1 MKTDILKLR
10 KFAAVSAALFASCI
24 LNANVATFEDVDI
37 VTDPS
42 AESGQGEALRFES
55 GSGSNYWTSGEAYFN
70 LYEGGGYWCGITAS
84 NSTNTSLSGLA
95 GQYTSITGSGYDG
108 SSNYGIVYYSQ
119 YDALMNDITA
129 DVLTPDLANFSSM
142 YITNA
147 VYTYDTLLNGND
159 FAKNSLQSYADQSQ
173 YAEFKITIKGIVK
186 MGDEENY
193 AEYTENSVEVI
204 LGNTYL
210 NEDTGKWEVY
220 ILQDWELID
229 LTTLN
234 ETDGLYGLNFT
245 VEGTDKSGGWDN
257 WPTYFAMDNISY
269 TAVPEPAT
277 FAMIFGTL
285 AVALAAYKRRSNN

>member
-10 KFAAVSAALFASCI
+10 KFAVVSAALFASCI

-55 GSGSNYWTSGEAYFN
+55 GSGDNYWASADATFVINENSYGSWSGV
-70 LYEGGGYWCGITAS
+70 TAS
-84 NSTNTSLSGLA
+84 KSTDTEYVDFND
-95 GQYTSITGSGYDG
+95 QYTSITGSGYDG
-108 SSNYGIVYYSQ
+108 SSQYGIVYYSSWAGGTV
-119 YDALMNDITA
+119 DMMTSELVD
-129 DVLTPDLANFSSM
+129 FSSM
-142 YITNA
+142 YITNTT
-147 VYTYDTLLNGND
+147 YTY
-159 FAKNSLQSYADQSQ
+159 NSLSNGDSYAKSLQDYADLSQ
-173 YAEFKITIKGIVK
+173 YAELKITIKGIDSQ
-186 MGDEENY
+186 G
-193 AEYTENSVEVI
+193 EYTANSVEVI

-245 VEGTDKSGGWDN
+245 VEGTDKSGGFDN

>member
-10 KFAAVSAALFASCI
+10 KFAVVSAALFASCI

-42 AESGQGEALRFES
+42 AMNGHGEALRFES
-55 GSGSNYWTSGEAYFN
+55 GSGDNYWASADATFVINENSYGSWSGV
-70 LYEGGGYWCGITAS
+70 TAS
-84 NSTNTSLSGLA
+84 KSTDTEYVDFND
-95 GQYTSITGSGYDG
+95 QYTSITGSGYDG
-108 SSNYGIVYYSQ
+108 SSQYGIVYYSSWAGGTV
-119 YDALMNDITA
+119 DMMTSELVD
-129 DVLTPDLANFSSM
+129 FSSM
-142 YITNA
+142 YITNTT
-147 VYTYDTLLNGND
+147 YTY
-159 FAKNSLQSYADQSQ
+159 NSLSNGDSYAKSLQDYADLSQ
-173 YAEFKITIKGIVK
+173 YAELKITIKGIDSQ
-186 MGDEENY
+186 G
-193 AEYTENSVEVI
+193 EYTANSVEVI

-245 VEGTDKSGGWDN
+245 VEGTDKSGGFDN

>member
-1 MKTDILKLR
+1 MKTDILMLR
-10 KFAAVSAALFASCI
+10 KFAAVLAAGFASCI
-24 LNANVATFEDVDI
+24 LNANVVTFEDVDI

-42 AESGQGEALRFES
+42 AMNGHGEALRFES
-55 GSGSNYWTSGEAYFN
+55 GSGDNYWASADATFVINENSYGSWSGV
-70 LYEGGGYWCGITAS
+70 TAS
-84 NSTNTSLSGLA
+84 KSTDTEYVDFND
-95 GQYTSITGSGYDG
+95 QYTSITGSGYDG
-108 SSNYGIVYYSQ
+108 SSQYGIVYYSSWAGGTV
-119 YDALMNDITA
+119 DMMTSELVD
-129 DVLTPDLANFSSM
+129 FSSM
-142 YITNA
+142 YITNTT
-147 VYTYDTLLNGND
+147 YTY
-159 FAKNSLQSYADQSQ
+159 NSLSNGDSYAKSLQDYADLSQ
-173 YAEFKITIKGIVK
+173 YAELKITIKGIDSQ
-186 MGDEENY
+186 G
-193 AEYTENSVEVI
+193 EYTANSVEVI

-245 VEGTDKSGGWDN
+245 VEGTDKSGGFDN

>member
-1 MKTDILKLR
+1 MKTAILKLR

-24 LNANVATFEDVDI
+24 LNANVVTFEDVDI

-42 AESGQGEALRFES
+42 AMNGHGEALRFES
-55 GSGSNYWTSGEAYFN
+55 GSGDNYWASADATFVINENSYGSWSGV
-70 LYEGGGYWCGITAS
+70 TAS
-84 NSTNTSLSGLA
+84 KSTDTEYVDFND
-95 GQYTSITGSGYDG
+95 QYTSITGSGYDG
-108 SSNYGIVYYSQ
+108 SSQYGIVYYSSWAGGTV
-119 YDALMNDITA
+119 DMMTSELVD
-129 DVLTPDLANFSSM
+129 FSSM
-142 YITNA
+142 YITNTT
-147 VYTYDTLLNGND
+147 YTY
-159 FAKNSLQSYADQSQ
+159 NSLSNGDSYAKSLQDYADLSQ
-173 YAEFKITIKGIVK
+173 YAELKITIKGIDSQ
-186 MGDEENY
+186 G
-193 AEYTENSVEVI
+193 EYTANSVEVI

-245 VEGTDKSGGWDN
+245 VEGTDKSGGFDN

>member
-1 MKTDILKLR
+1 MNYRVLIIVNP
-10 KFAAVSAALFASCI
+10 VSGKRNI
-24 LNANVATFEDVDI
+24 EKYIPQIKENFEK
-37 VTDPS
+37 
-42 AESGQGEALRFES
+42 
-55 GSGSNYWTSGEAYFN
+55 SNFQTE
-70 LYEGGGYWCGITAS
+70 IK
-84 NSTNTSLSGLA
+84 
-95 GQYTSITGSGYDG
+95 YTSIENDAGSIIKNCKEKFDIIVICGGDG
-108 SSNYGIVYYSQ
+108 TLNQAVQGINY
-119 YDALMNDITA
+119 
-129 DVLTPDLANFSSM
+129 ANINVPVGF
-142 YITNA
+142 IPGGT
-147 VYTYDTLLNGND
+147 TND
-159 FAKNSLQSYADQSQ
+159 FANSLQSYADQSQ

-220 ILQDWELID
+220 ILKDWELID
-229 LTTLN
+229 LTTIN

-245 VEGTDKSGGWDN
+245 VEGTDKSGGFDN

>member
-42 AESGQGEALRFES
+42 AMNGHGEALRFES
-55 GSGSNYWTSGEAYFN
+55 GSGDNYWASADATFVINENSYGSWSGV
-70 LYEGGGYWCGITAS
+70 TAS
-84 NSTNTSLSGLA
+84 KSTDTEYVDFND
-95 GQYTSITGSGYDG
+95 QYTSITGSGYDG
-108 SSNYGIVYYSQ
+108 SSQYGIVYYSSWAGGTV
-119 YDALMNDITA
+119 DMMTSELVD
-129 DVLTPDLANFSSM
+129 FSSM
-142 YITNA
+142 YITNTT
-147 VYTYDTLLNGND
+147 YTY
-159 FAKNSLQSYADQSQ
+159 NSLSNGDSYAKSLQDYADLSQ
-173 YAEFKITIKGIVK
+173 YAELKITIKGIDSQ
-186 MGDEENY
+186 G
-193 AEYTENSVEVI
+193 EYTANSVEVI

-245 VEGTDKSGGWDN
+245 VEGTDKSGGFDN